1 MEKNR
6 AGRKFSGRLI
16 VTFAI
21 LVLLAVVFVLFSM
34 IGINELVDI
43 WWFESLGYQFYYW
56 QRMLYRYLV
65 FAGVSLFFFMIFFL
79 NFWIA
84 SRSLRRT
91 PKSEANSS
99 PKGYKSIIK
108 AFQSGSIIVY
118 APLSLI
124 MSIPLAMPLYQHWE
138 KFLFFIFGQSS
149 GVQEPFFGRDIAYY
163 LFSFPIY
170 SLLQKRVFLA
180 LLVLLAALFLLY
192 MIKNRLLVKRL
203 FSFSGVAKWHLSVL
217 LLGVFALEI
226 WDLMLQRYGL
236 VYNTSHQPLFFGPGY
251 VQMNVIVPLLWAGM
265 ALLAATGIM
274 LIVLIQSRRGIK
286 LFAGLVL
293 ALAVVLAARHTTF
306 FPDLVKTYW
315 VKPNEIEKES
325 PYILKSIETTLEAY
339 ALNDIKTLD
348 FEHQRFPIGSAVNQ
362 VQGILRNIPVWDPA
376 TLETVFQQ
384 LQELRTY
391 YTFPLVSVGRYTV
404 GGNYQQVFLSPREL
418 EYENLPGDANNWI
431 NNHLIYTHG
440 NGVVMTPAS
449 QVSGTPMTWF
459 VRNIPAESE
468 YGIEIGQPRIYYGL
482 SDYPFAI
489 APNKAGEMD
498 YPKGGSNVTRDYE
511 GRGGIPISSL
521 ARKALFAYFL
531 GNRNIFFSTKITE
544 ESKVLIRRQVIDRVR
559 YLTPY
564 LKMDD
569 TPYVVVTPRGVYWM
583 IDAYTTS
590 PWYPASA
597 THRLNKSTINYIR
610 NSVKIVVDA
619 YHGNVDFYAFDENDP
634 IINAYRRIYPGF
646 FKDKE
651 SMPEDLKK
659 HVRYPKGLFDIQMQI
674 YAKYHQTDPQVFFQQ
689 EDLWTFAE
697 ALGVDTTVP
706 LKPYYLTL
714 DLIEPGQLDFM
725 LLLPMFPKGRDNLR
739 SMAVVGCD
747 GDNYGKII
755 IYDFPKGELVYGP
768 AQIDALINQ
777 DPTIAQQFTLWDQAG
792 SSVVRGKMIIMP
804 VENSI
809 LFIQPVYL
817 KSTSRVSIPELQ
829 RIIMSEGRV
838 AVMETSLEAAYDTL
852 KGRVRKEMEDLEQRF
867 PTVEKKPVAAPEPE
881 ETSPKLTTEEQV
893 PAETES
899 VEAPDENMSDQNG
912 TESEPPSESQRP
924 FEAEVPE
931 EKAVPEKPAAE

>member
-1 MEKNR
+1 MQNTK
-6 AGRKFSGRLI
+6 ADRKFSGRLI
-16 VTFAI
+16 VSIAI
-21 LVLLAVVFVLFSM
+21 LALLALIFVLFSM
-34 IGINELVDI
+34 VGINELVDI

-56 QRMLYRYLV
+56 QRLLYRYLV
-65 FAGVSLFFFMIFFL
+65 FAGVSLLFFMIFFL

-84 SRSLRRT
+84 SRSLRRV
-91 PKSEANSS
+91 PKGEANSS
-99 PKGYKSIIK
+99 PKGYRSIIK

-118 APLSLI
+118 APLSLA
-124 MSIPLAMPLYQHWE
+124 MSIPLAIPLYKHWE
-138 KFLFFIFGQSS
+138 KFLFFIFGQGA
-149 GVQEPFFGRDIAYY
+149 GVQEPFFGRDVSYY

-170 SLLQKRVFLA
+170 SMLQRRVLFA
-180 LLVLLAALFLLY
+180 LLVLLAALFILY

-203 FSFSGVAKWHLSVL
+203 FSFSGVAKWHLSIL
-217 LLGVFALEI
+217 LLSVFAIEI
-226 WDLMLQRYGL
+226 WGLMLQRYGL
-236 VYNTSHQPLFFGPGY
+236 VYDISHQPLFFGPGY
-251 VQMNVIVPLLWAGM
+251 VQMNIIVPLIWVSM

-274 LIVLIQSRRGIK
+274 LIVVMQSRKGIK
-286 LFAGLVL
+286 LFVGVLVG
-293 ALAVVLAARHTTF
+293 LAVALAARHTTF
-306 FPDLVKTYW
+306 FPELVQTYW

-325 PYILKSIETTLEAY
+325 AYIGKSIQTTLDAY
-339 ALNDIKTLD
+339 DLNDVKTLD
-348 FEHQRFPIGSAVNQ
+348 FKHQRFPIGSAVNQ
-362 VQGILRNIPVWDPA
+362 VQGILRNIPVWDAA

-384 LQELRTY
+384 MQELRSY

-404 GGNYQQVFLSPREL
+404 AGNYQQVFLSPREL
-418 EYENLPGDANNWI
+418 EYGNLPGDANNWI
-431 NNHLIYTHG
+431 NNHIIYTHG
-440 NGVVMTPAS
+440 NGLVMTPAS
-449 QVSGTPMTWF
+449 QVSGNPMTWF
-459 VRNIPAESE
+459 VRNIPAESQ

-482 SDYPFAI
+482 SEYPYAI

-498 YPKGGSNVTRDYE
+498 YPKGGSNVTRDYD
-511 GRGGIPISSL
+511 GRGGVPISSL
-521 ARKALFAYFL
+521 ARKALFAYYF

-544 ESKVLIRRQVIDRVR
+544 KSKVLFRRQVLKRVR
-559 YLTPY
+559 YLAPY
-564 LKMDD
+564 LKLDQ
-569 TPYVVVTPRGVYWM
+569 TPYIAVTPKGMYWI

-590 PWYPASA
+590 AWYPASA
-597 THRLNKSTINYIR
+597 TYRQKNSTINYIR

-619 YHGNVDFYAFDENDP
+619 YHGNVDFYAYDTSDP

-659 HVRYPKGLFDIQMQI
+659 HVRYPKGFFDIQMQI

-697 ALGVDTTVP
+697 ALGEETTVP

-714 DLIEPGQLDFM
+714 DLIKPGQLDFM

-747 GDNYGKII
+747 GENYGKII

-777 DPTIAQQFTLWDQAG
+777 DPAIAQQFTLWDQAG

-809 LFIQPVYL
+809 FFIQPVYL

-838 AVMETSLEAAYDTL
+838 AVMETSLEAAYETL
-852 KGRVRKEMEDLEQRF
+852 KERVSKEMEDLEQRF
-867 PTVEKKPVAAPEPE
+867 PTMENKPVAAPEPE
-881 ETSPKLTTEEQV
+881 PENTIESAPTTEQV
-893 PAETES
+893 PS
-899 VEAPDENMSDQNG
+899 DVEVHKA
-912 TESEPPSESQRP
+912 
-924 FEAEVPE
+924 PE
-931 EKAVPEKPAAE
+931 ETPAESDEGEDAQTHTGADTPVTPANE